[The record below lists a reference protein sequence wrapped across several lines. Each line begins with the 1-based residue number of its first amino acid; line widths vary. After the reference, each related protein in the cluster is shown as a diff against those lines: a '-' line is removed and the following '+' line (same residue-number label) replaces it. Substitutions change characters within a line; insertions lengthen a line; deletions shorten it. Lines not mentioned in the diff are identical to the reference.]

1 MPKVVDFPLPLGPK
15 MPYTLPFSIEKERL
29 STAVRL
35 PNFLVRFS
43 IVRIVSKSKYVLVSF
58 LFDEFACL
66 LLHLLKDNKDYQ
78 LL

>member
-1 MPKVVDFPLPLGPK
+1 
-15 MPYTLPFSIEKERL
+15 L
-29 STAVRL
+29 STAVSL